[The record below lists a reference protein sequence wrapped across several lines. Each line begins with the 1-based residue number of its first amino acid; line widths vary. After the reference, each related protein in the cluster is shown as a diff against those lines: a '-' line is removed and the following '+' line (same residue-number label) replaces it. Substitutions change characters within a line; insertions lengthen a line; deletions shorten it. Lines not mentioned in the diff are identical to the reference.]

1 MAAGPLPSSGGN
13 ANQQSKHKGPPLMAG
28 PCNKSETWRCRTF
41 PRRDS
46 AVSSGLAGLTAGFEM
61 GPGVPPSLKPPGV
74 YSRVVTRKELNSSEG
89 EPERE
94 GSWGRQRSDGWVL
107 PTRSFLTLSR
117 TQLSPR
123 ALVRVGSSPYR
134 PSTPRL
140 SRSSSTTA
148 LTLSS
153 RWVISS

>member
-1 MAAGPLPSSGGN
+1 MGLADAKRKREGVTWAVTPS
-13 ANQQSKHKGPPLMAG
+13 
-28 PCNKSETWRCRTF
+28 NKSETWRCRTF

-94 GSWGRQRSDGWVL
+94 ESWGRQQSDGWVL